1 MIATRSPIFTLDAI
15 KPLATERISSSN
27 SLAVTGCQPSP
38 SGREAT
44 MRSGSNQARSEIK
57 LVRFPAAAGGI
68 IDGMVISF
76 ICPTLVPHRR
86 VRLDLPAII
95 RPTRR

>member
-1 MIATRSPIFTLDAI
+1 MRDIIATRSPIFTPDAI
-15 KPLATERISSSN
+15 KPLATDLISSSN

-57 LVRFPAAAGGI
+57 FVKLPATAGGMI
-68 IDGMVISF
+68 AGIVISF
-76 ICPTLVPHRR
+76 IPQR
-86 VRLDLPAII
+86 
-95 RPTRR
+95 